1 MRRLITRC
9 LSNRYIS
16 SLVAGY
22 AQVAMVILVSLIQ
35 VPLFL
40 AYIGKTQFG
49 VWALAAQASAWLQ
62 LVDGGMNGA
71 LARNLIDYRND
82 PSGSEL
88 RKCLATGLRVLC
100 VQGLVVFGIAAVVGL
115 SGESA
120 FGLTDAG
127 AEQFQSLLLFLG
139 AASAISFAGKVAQSW
154 LYACQRLDLANLIG
168 LLLAPCELAL
178 VWCLLHLEVGIMALA
193 WSRLSIA
200 LIGVAICWW
209 VSVRWAE
216 FPWRM
221 LASGWDLFMFRRLA
235 TFGGGMFLLTL
246 GSLLMTMSQTALTA
260 KYLGL
265 GAAAVWATAP
275 KIFMVAQQL
284 VCRLW
289 DYRIPYLSS
298 LMAQDRKPLL
308 AHEFLVVF
316 GMTALAG
323 GGIGGALAAAN
334 PLFLQLWTRGLIVWE
349 PINNL
354 LMGLLVYASLL
365 IRCVT
370 DFVLHTKKVGW
381 MPLLMCCE
389 GGLFVLAAS
398 RLLPSVGLPGML
410 AAALVFGGFLRLP
423 YAWWAFR
430 SYLGGNA
437 PSAVALLTRTCG
449 GACFGGLLWGLL
461 TVVSRSMTSLD
472 PQLILLLQAIVA
484 TAICAP
490 LFLKLFFL
498 SRKAKNQFI

>member
-1 MRRLITRC
+1 MRRLISRC
-9 LSNRYIS
+9 LGNRYIS
-16 SLVAGY
+16 TLATGY
-22 AQVAMVILVSLIQ
+22 AQVAMVIMVSLIQ

-71 LARNLIDYRND
+71 LARHLIDYRND
-82 PSGSEL
+82 PSGTEL

-100 VQGLVVFGIAAVVGL
+100 FQGLVVFGIAAVVGL
-115 SGESA
+115 SGEAA
-120 FGLTDAG
+120 FGLTTADSDV
-127 AEQFQSLLLFLG
+127 FRRLLLFLG
-139 AASAISFAGKVAQSW
+139 AATAISFAGKVAQSW

-168 LLLAPCELAL
+168 LFLAPLELAL
-178 VWCLLHLEVGIMALA
+178 VWSLLHLEVGIMSLA

-200 LIGVAICWW
+200 VIGVAFCWW
-209 VSVRWAE
+209 VIVRWAA

-221 LASGWDLFMFRRLA
+221 LASGWDVSMFRRLA

-246 GSLLMTMSQTALTA
+246 GGLLMTMTQTAMTA

-323 GGIGGALAAAN
+323 GGIGGILAAVN
-334 PLFLQLWTRGLIVWE
+334 PLFLHLWTGGVIEWE
-349 PINNL
+349 PVNNL
-354 LMGLLVYASLL
+354 LMGLLGYTFLL

-381 MPLLMCCE
+381 MPLLMCIE
-389 GGLFVLAAS
+389 GGFFVLAAS
-398 RLLPSVGLPGML
+398 RLLPSFGLPGML
-410 AAALVFGGFLRLP
+410 VAALAFGGILRLP
-423 YAWWAFR
+423 YAWCNFR
-430 SYLGGNA
+430 TYLGADA
-437 PSAVALLTRTCG
+437 PTAISLLTRAFG
-449 GACFGGLLWGLL
+449 GACFGGILWGLL
-461 TVVSRSMTSLD
+461 TLVSLNMPSHD
-472 PQLILLLQAIVA
+472 PQLILLLQSIVA
-484 TAICAP
+484 AAICGP
-490 LFLKLFFL
+490 LFLKLLFL
-498 SRKAKNQFI
+498 FRKTRNQFV